1 MGNWVTGVSGSAA
14 TVQAFNPPAHG
25 DKILIPV
32 DGSYHAANAVEF
44 YLKKLHKP
52 GVEIVFI
59 YAAKRPH
66 ATGDHAVSDDDE
78 VNELGGC
85 RQEARKT
92 SKGLEMQ
99 YMAKVNEYG
108 LENYRIVGAEGHP
121 GECIIKAATL
131 EKPTMIVMG
140 SRGLG
145 PIARTVLGSVSHYVM
160 SHADVPVLIYKT
172 KRSRTYLQPPESFIE
187 SI

>member
-1 MGNWVTGVSGSAA
+1 MIKRV
-14 TVQAFNPPAHG
+14 
-25 DKILIPV
+25 L
-32 DGSYHAANAVEF
+32 
-44 YLKKLHKP
+44 
-52 GVEIVFI
+52 IVF
-59 YAAKRPH
+59 
-66 ATGDHAVSDDDE
+66 V
-78 VNELGGC
+78 
-85 RQEARKT
+85 ARFT
-92 SKGLEMQ
+92 HYLSSFTFQQPYEPIWRLRLLQ
-99 YMAKVNEYG
+99 